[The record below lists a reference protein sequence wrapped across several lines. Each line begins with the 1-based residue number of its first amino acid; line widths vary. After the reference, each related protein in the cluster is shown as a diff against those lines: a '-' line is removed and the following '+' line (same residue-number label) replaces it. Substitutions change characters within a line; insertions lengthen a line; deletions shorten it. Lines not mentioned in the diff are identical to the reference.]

1 MSHCI
6 KHNNIDTTKRY
17 AATIRMDESD
27 KIGLRKMV
35 SEFPL
40 YNESVVMRAA
50 LQTFLA
56 LDPALRSQLILTS
69 LENENISLVLQRS
82 GRVVK
87 TGGMDF
93 D

>member
-6 KHNNIDTTKRY
+6 KDNNIDTTKRY
-17 AATIRMDESD
+17 AATIRMDEAD

-35 SEFPL
+35 DEYPL

-56 LDPALRSQLILTS
+56 LEPALRSQLILTS
-69 LENENISLVLQRS
+69 LQNEDIRLVLHRS
-82 GRVVK
+82 GKVLK
-87 TGGMDF
+87 NGAAL
-93 D
+93 

>member
-6 KHNNIDTTKRY
+6 KDNNTDTKRY
-17 AATIRMDESD
+17 AATIRMGEAD

-35 SEFPL
+35 DEYPL

-56 LDPALRSQLILTS
+56 LEPALRSRLILTS
-69 LENENISLVLQRS
+69 LQNEDIRLVLQRS
-82 GRVVK
+82 GSVVK
-87 TGGMDF
+87 
-93 D
+93 